1 MALRTRWWLPATT
14 ATAAV
19 LMGTATPLAS
29 AAGEPAAN
37 AGAPYVFEDGSYPGS
52 DQVLAETG
60 AKLIRGDGNITHT
73 PCDKPYQIKVWARDL
88 KLPEE
93 RMCFAAPQ
101 GTGFLTVS
109 IPGAYRIQTYERSVK
124 ASISVKNETQSLDI
138 PGNTSK
144 GFGEAGADQSAA
156 VLLELRVTGTSS
168 TTPPGAGQP
177 IDTAGLAFNT
187 KLTIGDGKRSC
198 SGALVDPYWVLTAK
212 SCFAE
217 DPAKSN
223 TVAAGPPKDKTTAV
237 VGKSVLISS
246 GGHTSDIAELAPHP
260 DRDLVMARLSEPA
273 TDITPVPLA
282 ATAPATGQ
290 ELTVAGFGRTKT
302 EWIPATRHQAV
313 FTAGNVTA
321 TGFDLAAKTPADAT
335 VCAGDAGGAAFRSEN
350 GKPALVGITSL
361 GWQGGCLGT
370 PATETRSGAFSTR
383 VNDLHGWF
391 QRLRAKSSPGWKTQ
405 ALVQSGS
412 SLYQGVRLNDG
423 SWTGFDD
430 VQAQAAAGS
439 IGGIRNSAAVG
450 MNGDTHVVA
459 VSNSGGLFHTVRK
472 QDGTWGTWGDVFN
485 VAGTLGN
492 LTSVTAFNNGWDLH
506 VVAVADGKALHTVRN
521 AEGHWTPFW
530 DITSGTISNVT
541 AAATAV
547 VRGELHVTTVSGGK
561 AYHTIRQ
568 GNGNWLGWGDVAGAA
583 GPTGPITS
591 ISTVGAGDETHIVIA
606 TDNGTRQ
613 YHAVRNF
620 NGTWTPLTELKDVL
634 GTVTAKSVATANVD
648 GEVVVA
654 VTTADNKLLHTTRHT
669 DRTWA
674 TTTAVPLQGLP
685 GAPGALAITG
695 TWND

>member
-29 AAGEPAAN
+29 AAEEPAAN

-73 PCDKPYQIKVWARDL
+73 SCDGKYQIKVWARDL

-93 RMCFAAPQ
+93 RMCFAAPW

-124 ASISVKNETQSLDI
+124 ASISVKDETQSLDI

-144 GFGEAGADQSAA
+144 GFGEAGADPSAA

-168 TTPPGAGQP
+168 DTPVGAGQP

-198 SGALVDPYWVLTAK
+198 SGALVDPHWVLTAK
-212 SCFAE
+212 SCFAD
-217 DPAKSN
+217 DPAKNN

-237 VGKSVLISS
+237 VGKSLLITS
-246 GGHTSDIAELAPHP
+246 GGHTSDIAELVPHA
-260 DRDLVMARLSEPA
+260 DRDLVMARLAKAAEN
-273 TDITPVPLA
+273 ITPVPLA
-282 ATAPATGQ
+282 ATAPATSQ
-290 ELTVAGFGRTKT
+290 ELTVAGFGRTQT
-302 EWIPATRHQAV
+302 DWVPSTRHKAV
-313 FTAGNVTA
+313 FTAGRVTA

-335 VCAGDAGGAAFRSEN
+335 VCAGDAGGPAFLSEN

-370 PATETRSGAFSTR
+370 PATETRTGAFSTR
-383 VNDLHGWF
+383 VNDLHDWF
-391 QRLRAKSSPGWKTQ
+391 QRVRAQSPGWKTQ

-412 SLYQGVRLNDG
+412 SLYQGVRVNDG
-423 SWTGFDD
+423 SWTGFED
-430 VQAQAAAGS
+430 VQAQGAAGS

-450 MNGDTHVVA
+450 MNGDTHLLA
-459 VSNSGGLFHTVRK
+459 VSNGGGLFHTIRK
-472 QDGTWGTWGDVFN
+472 QDGTWGTFGNVFD
-485 VAGTLGN
+485 VAGHLGN
-492 LTSVTAFNNGWDLH
+492 LTSVTAANIGWDLH

-521 AEGHWTPFW
+521 AAGQWTPFR
-530 DITSGTISNVT
+530 DITSGKVGNVT

-547 VRGELHVTTVSGGK
+547 VRGELQVTTVIGGK

-568 GNGNWLGWGDVAGAA
+568 GNGNWLGWGDVAAAA
-583 GPTGPITS
+583 GATGPITS
-591 ISTVGAGDETHIVIA
+591 ISTVGSGDETHIVIA

-613 YHAVRNF
+613 YHSVRNF
-620 NGTWTPLTELKDVL
+620 DGNWTRLTELKDIL
-634 GTVTAKSVATANVD
+634 GTVTAKSVATAGVA

-674 TTTAVPLQGLP
+674 TTTAVPVQGLP
-685 GAPGALAITG
+685 AAPGALALTG
-695 TWND
+695 TWNG